1 MVAHILARQE
11 EAFRLEKNDGM
22 HSRRRRPVESRKR
35 IGLVTDEMLRRQRI
49 ILNSRPPE
57 FGREMR
63 GGRVHMAI
71 SILHENATPVEVS
84 CLGQSSPLGHPKG
97 TGQDRVRQISTAS
110 STACAGGRP

>member
-1 MVAHILARQE
+1 MIVLILARSE
-11 EAFRLEKNDGM
+11 EAFRLERNDGM
-22 HSRRRRPVESRKR
+22 HFRGRRPVESRKR

-63 GGRVHMAI
+63 SGRVHMAI
-71 SILHENATPVEVS
+71 SILHENATPLEVS
-84 CLGQSSPLGHPKG
+84 FPDQSSPLGHPKG